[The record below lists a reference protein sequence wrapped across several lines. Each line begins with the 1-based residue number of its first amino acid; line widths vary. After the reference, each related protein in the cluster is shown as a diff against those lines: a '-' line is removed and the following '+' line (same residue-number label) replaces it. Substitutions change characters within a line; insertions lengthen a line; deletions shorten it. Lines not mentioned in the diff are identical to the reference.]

1 MFEYI
6 EKDIHAISEAMRR
19 GEITAVDLV
28 KSYLKRIELYDKQGP
43 YLNSIIA
50 LNPQALEDARVLDEE
65 RKANNIR
72 SVLHGIPIVIKD
84 NIDVVNM
91 PTTAGCTVLQNCRPV
106 KDAFVVTKL
115 RQAGAVILAKVN
127 LTEFARHG
135 VSVSSLGG
143 QTRNPYDLT
152 RTPGGSSGGTG
163 AAVAANFAVAGL
175 GTDTVNSVRSPSSAC
190 NLVGIRPTTGLLSRS
205 GTVPCALITQD
216 TVGVLART
224 VSDAVILLDVCAG
237 YDSEDLKTA
246 ETIKMKKDSYVP
258 YLDAQGVSGKR
269 IGSLRNIFGCDPE
282 ILEIMKNAENT
293 LRRLGAEIV
302 PLEIPEFDTALVFK
316 TCDVQLFE
324 TKPYLNAYFQSI
336 PNCSVKDIEELVGSG
351 KLHTS
356 IVDDM
361 TQCARIEDPLQQMEY
376 FKRLNL
382 IAEKRS
388 LAYYTM
394 AEHQLDAFLYPH
406 QQILTEPII
415 NQSQNGRNGVLASV
429 LGFPAI
435 VLPGGF
441 TRPTEHATQ
450 GVPVGVEFMARPYD
464 EAALI
469 EIAFGFEQKTRYRIP
484 PASTP

>member
-6 EKDIHAISEAMRR
+6 EKNIHVISEAMGR

-28 KSYLKRIELYDKQGP
+28 KSYLKRIELYDKQGSH
-43 YLNSIIA
+43 LNSIIA
-50 LNPQALEDARVLDEE
+50 INPSALEDAKMLDEE
-65 RKANNIR
+65 RKANKIR

-84 NIDVVNM
+84 NIDVINM
-91 PTTAGCTVLQNCRPV
+91 PTTAGCTVLQNSRPAN
-106 KDAFVVTKL
+106 DAFVVTKL
-115 RQAGAVILAKVN
+115 RQAGAIILAKVN

-175 GTDTVNSVRSPSSAC
+175 GTDTVNSVRSPASAC
-190 NLVGIRPTTGLLSRS
+190 NLVGVRPTTGLLSRS
-205 GTVPCALITQD
+205 GTIPCALATQD
-216 TVGVLART
+216 TTGVLAKT

-237 YDSEDLKTA
+237 YDADDPKTA
-246 ETIKMKKDSYVP
+246 EAIKRKKDSYMP
-258 YLDAQGVSGKR
+258 YLNAQGISGKR
-269 IGSLRNIFGCDPE
+269 IGSLRNIFGCEPE
-282 ILEIMKNAENT
+282 ILNIMKNAENI
-293 LRRLGAEIV
+293 LCELGAEIV

-324 TKPYLNAYFQSI
+324 TKPYLNAYLQNI
-336 PNCSVKDIEELVGSG
+336 PDCPVKDIKELIASNQ
-351 KLHTS
+351 LHIS

-361 TQCARIEDPLQQMEY
+361 AQCASIEEPLKQMEY
-376 FKRLNL
+376 FKRLSL

-406 QQILTEPII
+406 QQILAEPIV

-441 TRPTEHATQ
+441 TKPTEHATQ
-450 GVPVGVEFMARPYD
+450 GVPVGIEFMARPYD
-464 EAALI
+464 EATLI
-469 EIAFGFEQKTRYRIP
+469 EIAFGFEQKACYRIL
-484 PASTP
+484 PALTP